1 MTRRCRCA
9 IYSMLRF
16 GVTPVVNAIGV
27 IMMVI
32 ALTCVGIGLLM
43 LRVARRRTA
52 TQFQRLEVAD
62 GE

>member
-1 MTRRCRCA
+1 
-9 IYSMLRF
+9 MLRF

-32 ALTCVGIGLLM
+32 ALTCVGIALSM

-52 TQFQRLEVAD
+52 DPGRRLEVAD